1 MRTLLAAAVLLG
13 LLLPVGVDAKPFSSG
28 RSDTSARKAKSSRRS
43 VDNAPLVVD
52 GASSKRSKR
61 RADDPVLRRY
71 GKKPQD
77 VAYVDYDADK
87 STKKSAKKSKKE
99 EILVIEDAPAK
110 KSSKKS
116 KAVKAQADEEILIIE
131 EETPAKKPVKATKA
145 PKAETPAKK
154 SKTVVADDDDMPRSK
169 AKKSIVD
176 DDDDKPAKK
185 SKKKPVADDDDE
197 ITITL
202 D

>member
-71 GKKPQD
+71 GKRPQD

-87 STKKSAKKSKKE
+87 STKKAKKSKKE
-99 EILVIEDAPAK
+99 ELLVIEDAPAK

-131 EETPAKKPVKATKA
+131 ETPAAKKVKKPS
-145 PKAETPAKK
+145 KK
-154 SKTVVADDDDMPRSK
+154 SKAVVDDDDEMPAKSK
-169 AKKSIVD
+169 AKKSIVED

>member
-1 MRTLLAAAVLLG
+1 MRTLLAAALLLG
-13 LLLPVGVDAKPFSSG
+13 LLLPVGVEAKPFSAG
-28 RSDTSARKAKSSRRS
+28 RSETSARKAKSSRRS
-43 VDNAPLVVD
+43 TDNAPLVVD

-77 VAYVDYDADK
+77 VAYVEYDADK
-87 STKKSAKKSKKE
+87 VSKKSAKKSKKTSDD
-99 EILVIEDAPAK
+99 EILVIDDAPAK
-110 KSSKKS
+110 KSAKKS
-116 KAVKAQADEEILIIE
+116 KAVKVQADEEILIIE
-131 EETPAKKPVKATKA
+131 ETPAAKKPVKA
-145 PKAETPAKK
+145 KAEKPAKK
-154 SKTVVADDDDMPRSK
+154 TKKIVADDDDEKPTK

-176 DDDDKPAKK
+176 DDDDDDDKPVKK
-185 SKKKPVADDDDE
+185 SSKKNAADDE

>member
-1 MRTLLAAAVLLG
+1 MRTLLAAALLLG
-13 LLLPVGVDAKPFSSG
+13 LLLPVGVEAKPFSAG
-28 RSDTSARKAKSSRRS
+28 RSETSARKAKSSRRS
-43 VDNAPLVVD
+43 TDNAPLVVD

-77 VAYVDYDADK
+77 VAYVEYDADK
-87 STKKSAKKSKKE
+87 VSKKSAKKSKKTSD

-110 KSSKKS
+110 KSAKKS
-116 KAVKAQADEEILIIE
+116 KAVKVQADEEILIIE
-131 EETPAKKPVKATKA
+131 ETPAAKKPVKA
-145 PKAETPAKK
+145 KAEKPAKK
-154 SKTVVADDDDMPRSK
+154 AKKIVADDDDEKPTK

-176 DDDDKPAKK
+176 DDDDDDKPVKK
-185 SKKKPVADDDDE
+185 SSKKNAADDE

>member
-28 RSDTSARKAKSSRRS
+28 RSETSARKAKSSRRNA
-43 VDNAPLVVD
+43 DNAPLVVD

-77 VAYVDYDADK
+77 VAYVDYDTDR
-87 STKKSAKKSKKE
+87 SAKKKKAKKSSQDE
-99 EILVIEDAPAK
+99 VIVIEDAPVK
-110 KSSKKS
+110 KPAKKS

-131 EETPAKKPVKATKA
+131 ETPVANKPVKAAKTS
-145 PKAETPAKK
+145 KK
-154 SKTVVADDDDMPRSK
+154 SKAVVADDDDDMPRSK

-176 DDDDKPAKK
+176 DDDDKPVKK
-185 SKKKPVADDDDE
+185 ASKKKPAADDDDE